1 MGREK
6 KKKKG
11 AYSLV
16 DVAKVCVED
25 GDQAFVYEGPEE
37 KSINLVYCQVFMNT
51 EYTLYTA

>member
-37 KSINLVYCQVFMNT
+37 KSINLVYCQAFMYT
-51 EYTLYTA
+51 E